1 MTSKRLRQAL
11 DRIDEINRA
20 DPHEI
25 QVRGEA
31 RPKELTHAAMVSAW
45 IERLRPDADD
55 ALRIAA
61 HGHHVRR
68 WAIPRA
74 GYPQGRRG
82 YLRWRQALQELHATT
97 LGEVMTEAGYNAAA
111 IERAQD
117 LVRKK
122 NLRRDPDV
130 QALEDALCLVFLETQ
145 LGEFRTRQPDD
156 RVTEILRKT
165 WVKMSAE
172 AQALAGE
179 LDLAP
184 DDRRFLQRVLRLGD
198 TA

>member
-1 MTSKRLRQAL
+1 MTSARLRRAL
-11 DRIDEINRA
+11 ACIDEINRA
-20 DPHEI
+20 DPHQI
-25 QVRGEA
+25 QVRGES

-74 GYPQGRRG
+74 EYPLGRRG
-82 YLRWRQALQELHATT
+82 YLRWRQALQEIHADT
-97 LGEVMTEAGYNAAA
+97 LGEVMTEAGYDTAS
-111 IERAQD
+111 IERARN
-117 LVRKK
+117 LVRKR
-122 NLRRDPDV
+122 NLRRDADV

-145 LGEFRTRQPDD
+145 LREFRTRQPDD
-156 RVTEILRKT
+156 RVADILRKT
-165 WVKMSAE
+165 WDKMSAE
-172 AQALAGE
+172 ARALAVE

-198 TA
+198 AA